1 MQSLHAESVSRAA
14 TGTVCLEH
22 GASMLLTADGDFARF
37 RKPKPITLQEFGD
50 RRKNTGR
57 SLISPKTGLRR
68 VDSLGVCFILIA

>member
-1 MQSLHAESVSRAA
+1 
-14 TGTVCLEH
+14 
-22 GASMLLTADGDFARF
+22 MLLTADGDFARF